1 MSNKKNILIKCF
13 NCLNNIYKG
22 DQIITKTIGRNFS
35 DNIFTSSWNNSTTY
49 ENITICK
56 NCSIKEMEIPLEF
69 SHSWKNALYSGFF
82 ILAFL
87 IFFEIY
93 KDFDN
98 SLKLKYF
105 FSTIAT
111 FVFIFLSLEYCD
123 FKKKKIK
130 SFVLND

>member
-1 MSNKKNILIKCF
+1 MSNEKTILIECF

-22 DQIITKTIGRNFS
+22 DQIITKTIERSFS
-35 DNIFTSSWNNSTTY
+35 DSIFTNSWNNSTTY

-69 SHSWKNALYSGFF
+69 SHSWKNALYPGFF
-82 ILAFL
+82 ILEFL

-105 FSTIAT
+105 FLSIALFAFT
-111 FVFIFLSLEYCD
+111 FLLIGYYD
-123 FKKKKIK
+123 FKKNKVK
-130 SFVLND
+130 SFILKN